1 MWGSSTI
8 NATKLSADLYGYEV
22 LFLVL
27 CANKISSNV
36 ICPLL
41 SHYSAHKCT
50 VLHKNTIFKSLLQRI
65 LSTVAQSVQRL
76 TTGWMVQNRIP
87 VGTRFSAHPDRPWD
101 PLSLLYKEYRVF
113 PGGKVRPGRAAD
125 HSPPSS
131 ALAMEQWSYTSTH
144 PLDHT
149 GPITGTHY
157 LFTAMNYASF
167 TQCIVICF
175 TNHTKKMHKVYSF
188 EI

>member
-1 MWGSSTI
+1 MRRNSLLIYMVMKFCFLYYVQIKYLAMWSALFWVITQLI
-8 NATKLSADLYGYEV
+8 NVPCCIKD
-22 LFLVL
+22 
-27 CANKISSNV
+27 
-36 ICPLL
+36 
-41 SHYSAHKCT
+41 
-50 VLHKNTIFKSLLQRI
+50 TIFKSLLQRI

-76 TTGWMVQNRIP
+76 TTGWMVRNRIP

-101 PLSLLYKEYRVF
+101 PFSPLYKEYRVF

-144 PLDHT
+144 PLGHT
-149 GPITGTHY
+149 GPVTGTHY

-175 TNHTKKMHKVYSF
+175 TNHTKKMHKVYRF
-188 EI
+188 EL